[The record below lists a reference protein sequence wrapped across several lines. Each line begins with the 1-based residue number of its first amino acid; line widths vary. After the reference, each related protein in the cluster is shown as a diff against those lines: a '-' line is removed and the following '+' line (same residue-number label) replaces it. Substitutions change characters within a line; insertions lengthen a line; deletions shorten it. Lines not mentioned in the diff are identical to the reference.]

1 MKKNYQTGRMLLSAF
16 FLIVVSLG
24 SALAAEKNA
33 LSTVWAK
40 GSRTQLS
47 FFWISDL
54 GRNGFYQQRKV
65 GDIMGKLAQI
75 VMPSFVINSGDT
87 FHGTGVESVNDPLWE
102 SNFEDIYAHPDL
114 MCYWYSALGNHE
126 YNGNTQAILDYSH
139 KSRRWKTKE
148 RYYTK
153 VFKLDKQTS
162 IRFVFIDTTPLMER
176 AHNNPEKYPDVDS
189 QDQKRQMEWLDST
202 LEASHEKWTIVVGH
216 HNIYSNNSL
225 GYGNNKDMINKIDP
239 ILRKHNVDFYF
250 CGHCHTFQHMR
261 KPGTQ
266 LEYIINTSASLAR
279 PVDDKAGEGTL
290 FCSPKEG
297 FISCALTPDELHFW
311 FIDSE
316 GYVIYEFGRKK

>member
-1 MKKNYQTGRMLLSAF
+1 MGRMLLLAF
-16 FLIVVSLG
+16 FLAFAPHVHT
-24 SALAAEKNA
+24 LAAEPNA

-40 GSRTQLS
+40 GSRKQLS

-65 GDIMGKLAQI
+65 GERMGELAQI

-87 FHGTGVESVNDPLWE
+87 FHGTGIESAFDPLWE
-102 SNFEDIYAHPDL
+102 SNFESIFPHPDL
-114 MCYWYSALGNHE
+114 MCYWYSVLGNHE
-126 YNGNTQAILDYSH
+126 YDGNTQAILDYSNR
-139 KSRRWKTKE
+139 SRRWKTKE
-148 RYYTK
+148 RYYSK
-153 VFKLDKQTS
+153 VFRLGEQSS

-189 QDQKRQMEWLDST
+189 QDTKRQIEWLDST
-202 LEASHEKWTIVVGH
+202 LSASHETWTIVVGH

-225 GYGNNKDMINKIDP
+225 GYGDNADMINKIDP
-239 ILRKHNVDFYF
+239 ILRRHNVDFYF
-250 CGHCHTFQHMR
+250 SGHCHTFQHIR
-261 KPGTQ
+261 KPDAKT
-266 LEYIINTSASLAR
+266 EYIINSSASLAR

-316 GYVIYEFGRKK
+316 GYVIYEFGRRK